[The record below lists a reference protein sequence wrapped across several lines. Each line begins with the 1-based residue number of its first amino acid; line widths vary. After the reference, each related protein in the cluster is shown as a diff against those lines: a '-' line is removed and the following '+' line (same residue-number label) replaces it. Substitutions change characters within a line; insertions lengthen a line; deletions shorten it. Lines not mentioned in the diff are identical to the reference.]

1 MENDEERVN
10 ACFCA
15 ENILKREMEKI
26 DGVENAL
33 LNELNEVGVVI
44 LACDFVEMVVFV
56 LNDVW
61 IILNHFLDFSE
72 GKEAARLQ
80 IEDRDLIILNII
92 MQK

>member
-15 ENILKREMEKI
+15 ENVLKREMEKI

-44 LACDFVEMVVFV
+44 LACDFV
-56 LNDVW
+56 
-61 IILNHFLDFSE
+61 
-72 GKEAARLQ
+72 
-80 IEDRDLIILNII
+80 
-92 MQK
+92 